1 MKISHIVPV
10 DLLDL
15 IEGRDFYMCLA
26 NIAIKSKEYLE
37 FYKQQKQRGAFV
49 LLDNGEAEG
58 DQMSLDTIWKV
69 AEQINPDEI
78 ILNDSLFNREET
90 IRKSKQ
96 ALDYYKSKGYEGQ
109 YMFVVQGETFED
121 WIRCYEE
128 FDMSDIT
135 TIGVPKSVVSEWNDD
150 DARLKCCEYLKD
162 KNKQVHLLG
171 CQKSINEIVKLKQFD
186 FIRSNDTSL
195 AYLFA
200 SCYRDINNGTRPKE
214 AVMQFYN
221 SKFDT
226 TQVRMLERNIK
237 YFDRCA

>member
-26 NIAIKSKEYLE
+26 NIAIKNKEYLE

-69 AEQINPDEI
+69 VEQINPNEI

-90 IRKSKQ
+90 IKKSKQ

-109 YMFVVQGETFED
+109 YMFVVQGKTFED
-121 WIRCYEE
+121 WIKCYEE
-128 FDMSDIT
+128 FDMTNIS
-135 TIGVPKSVVSEWNDD
+135 TIGIPKAVVKWNDD
-150 DARLKCCEYLKD
+150 TRLKCCEYLKD

-171 CQKSINEIVKLKQFD
+171 CQNSIKELIKLRQYN

-195 AYLFA
+195 AFLLAKY
-200 SCYRDINNGTRPKE
+200 YRDSNETRPEE
-214 AVMQFYN
+214 AVMEFYN
-221 SKFDT
+221 SKFNV
-226 TQVRMLERNIK
+226 TQVRMLERNIQT
-237 YFDRCA
+237 FDNI